1 MRTLKTPTWLMWGL
15 ATAAIEC
22 CAVGLAILI
31 FAVTPARAAIVATAE
46 GLALGFVQ
54 MAIMRHGAVRIP
66 LTWVYATLAGTIF
79 GRGLEYFADTSL
91 SGVLGSSNIAIYALC
106 GALLGVGVGT
116 LIAIPQWLVLRG
128 HVSSAFRWVVAC
140 EIVWA
145 IALPVM
151 LGVAQLVDLGA
162 LESAASPG
170 SSPMSPSVRSS
181 WASSRASRCSNF
193 FAPITRCP
201 LRAAKLRRRGRQLRN
216 LSDLFSRRTESRPHA
231 IVVTLPAPA
240 QTSKAMDYE

>member
-140 EIVWA
+140 AIGWA

-162 LESAASPG
+162 LESAAFAWFFADVAIG
-170 SSPMSPSVRSS
+170 SIVVGIIQGFTMQQLLRTYHAVP
-181 WASSRASRCSNF
+181 ASS
-193 FAPITRCP
+193 
-201 LRAAKLRRRGRQLRN
+201 G
-216 LSDLFSRRTESRPHA
+216 
-231 IVVTLPAPA
+231 
-240 QTSKAMDYE
+240 